1 MAKRGHSKQEIWIQL
16 TSERLKELRKEAGY
30 SSYETFATENDLD
43 RKQYWRVENGLNIT
57 IRTLTK
63 ILGIHKK
70 PLFVNG
76 KALSFARNQIG
87 MQLFNQLQPL
97 VGRKRVHHFIR

>member
-70 PLFVNG
+70 PLSEFFKEVEN
-76 KALSFARNQIG
+76 KKK
-87 MQLFNQLQPL
+87 LFEKSS
-97 VGRKRVHHFIR
+97 V